1 IPPTVYSDGEV
12 ILLSILTML
21 LCSLGLFGN
30 LTVILVIW
38 KDRVI
43 SKHRQN
49 LYLLS
54 LAVADASLVVLV
66 VPFSLT
72 NELLGHWPFG
82 AVYCR
87 IYLSVDILLCTASIW
102 NICVIGLDRY
112 ISVKYPMTYRKF
124 RTMPKIRLFII
135 SVWLFAAGV
144 SLLPFV
150 SEIETINS
158 ERGCFINASSWYIV
172 ASCLLSFFVPSFII
186 WPVYIK
192 IYMIGRDLE
201 ISKRARHTIGRHK
214 NLWTQSSRNRENIEF
229 VESSS
234 LFFAFSGFI
243 NLVLEPRHHPT
254 PNQNG
259 RNGAVQT
266 RQPKNPNKYALLS
279 CIRRC
284 SQKITGRT
292 EQHKHRVA
300 IAVNRSA
307 DDGSFPESSKPKVH
321 QNFRSDT
328 TSHRSAVYLTEYSKS
343 GVDQW
348 LKPPID
354 IQILIKTNESI
365 TVCKPSPK
373 KISAKPYSCANA
385 MSRRER
391 RFVCIIS
398 IITGCFMACW
408 MPFFLTYSI
417 YAICRNCCL
426 NNTLF
431 KVFFWLGYLNSALNP
446 VLYTAFNKD
455 FRSAFKRL
463 FRADSNRTSR

>member
-1 IPPTVYSDGEV
+1 
-12 ILLSILTML
+12 ML

-201 ISKRARHTIGRHK
+201 ISKRARHM
-214 NLWTQSSRNRENIEF
+214 
-229 VESSS
+229 
-234 LFFAFSGFI
+234 
-243 NLVLEPRHHPT
+243 VLEPRHHPT

-259 RNGAVQT
+259 RNGVVDRPPALHNLTVKLSALQGLLPAT
-266 RQPKNPNKYALLS
+266 AFDFTNFNLAAPLTKYTYLPKHLPMQSKLV
-279 CIRRC
+279 
-284 SQKITGRT
+284 GR
-292 EQHKHRVA
+292 
-300 IAVNRSA
+300 
-307 DDGSFPESSKPKVH
+307 SSKPKVH

-343 GVDQW
+343 LLCCCMHARPKESSLIVITPHNGVTNVDTRSSISRRLQSISPSRSAN
-348 LKPPID
+348 LVRKKFPPNRSS
-354 IQILIKTNESI
+354 QRS
-365 TVCKPSPK
+365 
-373 KISAKPYSCANA
+373 SCANA

>member
-1 IPPTVYSDGEV
+1 PNIPPTVYSDGEV

-135 SVWLFAAGV
+135 SVSYTLNLNYVFLYLIHTAT
-144 SLLPFV
+144 SRITKIFSKSIHPQ
-150 SEIETINS
+150 IELTLVLMTY
-158 ERGCFINASSWYIV
+158 RYIV

-201 ISKRARHTIGRHK
+201 ISKRARH
-214 NLWTQSSRNRENIEF
+214 SSKFETTAFRRGSGKTGSSEDFMKLLDVPNNTNTGSRSLSTDQQMM
-229 VESSS
+229 ESS
-234 LFFAFSGFI
+234 LI
-243 NLVLEPRHHPT
+243 VIT
-254 PNQNG
+254 PHNG
-259 RNGAVQT
+259 VTNVDT
-266 RQPKNPNKYALLS
+266 RS
-279 CIRRC
+279 SISRRLQ
-284 SQKITGRT
+284 SI
-292 EQHKHRVA
+292 
-300 IAVNRSA
+300 
-307 DDGSFPESSKPKVH
+307 SSMAAG
-321 QNFRSDT
+321 NSR
-328 TSHRSAVYLTEYSKS
+328 S

-354 IQILIKTNESI
+354 IQILIKTNDS
-365 TVCKPSPK
+365 SQ
-373 KISAKPYSCANA
+373 SQRSSCANA

-463 FRADSNRTSR
+463 FRADSNR

>member
-1 IPPTVYSDGEV
+1 
-12 ILLSILTML
+12 M
-21 LCSLGLFGN
+21 CSLGLFGN

-192 IYMIGRDLE
+192 IYMI
-201 ISKRARHTIGRHK
+201 
-214 NLWTQSSRNRENIEF
+214 
-229 VESSS
+229 V
-234 LFFAFSGFI
+234 
-243 NLVLEPRHHPT
+243 VLEPRHHPT

-259 RNGAVQT
+259 RNGVVDRPPALHNLTGPRFETTAFRRGSGKTGSSEDFMKLLDVPNNTNTGSRSLSTDQQMMVRSQSFIASSGHEEGANLLFSSPT
-266 RQPKNPNKYALLS
+266 LKPKDPKLV
-279 CIRRC
+279 
-284 SQKITGRT
+284 GR
-292 EQHKHRVA
+292 
-300 IAVNRSA
+300 
-307 DDGSFPESSKPKVH
+307 SSKPKVH

-343 GVDQW
+343 LLCCCMHARPKESSLIVITPHNGVTNVDTRSSISRRLQSISPSRSAN
-348 LKPPID
+348 LVRKKFPP
-354 IQILIKTNESI
+354 NRSR
-365 TVCKPSPK
+365 S
-373 KISAKPYSCANA
+373 SCANA

>member
-1 IPPTVYSDGEV
+1 PPTVYSDGEV

-201 ISKRARHTIGRHK
+201 ISKRARHSPRFETTAFRRGSGKTGSSEDFMKLLDVPNNTNTGSRSLSTDQQMMVRSQSFIASSGHEEGA
-214 NLWTQSSRNRENIEF
+214 NLLFSS
-229 VESSS
+229 
-234 LFFAFSGFI
+234 
-243 NLVLEPRHHPT
+243 PT
-254 PNQNG
+254 
-259 RNGAVQT
+259 
-266 RQPKNPNKYALLS
+266 L
-279 CIRRC
+279 
-284 SQKITGRT
+284 
-292 EQHKHRVA
+292 
-300 IAVNRSA
+300 
-307 DDGSFPESSKPKVH
+307 KPKDPGSIRLQMRPMPRFFTVIDPTLH
-321 QNFRSDT
+321 IVVFQKVKSQRS
-328 TSHRSAVYLTEYSKS
+328 
-343 GVDQW
+343 
-348 LKPPID
+348 
-354 IQILIKTNESI
+354 
-365 TVCKPSPK
+365 
-373 KISAKPYSCANA
+373 SCANA

>member
-1 IPPTVYSDGEV
+1 TVYSDGEV

-201 ISKRARHTIGRHK
+201 ISKRARHTPAPSHTKPEWKERRGRSFETTAFRRGSGKTGSSEDFMKLLDVPNNTNTGSRSLSTDQQMMVRSQSFIASSGHEEGA
-214 NLWTQSSRNRENIEF
+214 NLLFSSPTLKPKDPVSLPNPKFIKTSDQTQHPTAPL
-229 VESSS
+229 SSS
-234 LFFAFSGFI
+234 
-243 NLVLEPRHHPT
+243 
-254 PNQNG
+254 Q
-259 RNGAVQT
+259 
-266 RQPKNPNKYALLS
+266 
-279 CIRRC
+279 
-284 SQKITGRT
+284 SQ
-292 EQHKHRVA
+292 
-300 IAVNRSA
+300 RS
-307 DDGSFPESSKPKVH
+307 
-321 QNFRSDT
+321 
-328 TSHRSAVYLTEYSKS
+328 
-343 GVDQW
+343 
-348 LKPPID
+348 
-354 IQILIKTNESI
+354 
-365 TVCKPSPK
+365 
-373 KISAKPYSCANA
+373 SCANA

-463 FRADSNRTSR
+463 FRADSNRTS

>member
-1 IPPTVYSDGEV
+1 RDFESTTIHSENYLQAQATECLGDPNIPPTVYSDGEV

-192 IYMIGRDLE
+192 IYMIGPRFETTAFRRGSGKTGSSEDFMKLLDVPNNTNTG
-201 ISKRARHTIGRHK
+201 SRSLSTDQQMMVRS
-214 NLWTQSSRNRENIEF
+214 QSFIA
-229 VESSS
+229 SS
-234 LFFAFSGFI
+234 LPNPKFI
-243 NLVLEPRHHPT
+243 KTSDQTQHPT
-254 PNQNG
+254 APLDRDQLG
-259 RNGAVQT
+259 CRCAQCQDSLPLSIRLYT
-266 RQPKNPNKYALLS
+266 LSFSKN
-279 CIRRC
+279 
-284 SQKITGRT
+284 
-292 EQHKHRVA
+292 
-300 IAVNRSA
+300 
-307 DDGSFPESSKPKVH
+307 
-321 QNFRSDT
+321 
-328 TSHRSAVYLTEYSKS
+328 
-343 GVDQW
+343 
-348 LKPPID
+348 
-354 IQILIKTNESI
+354 
-365 TVCKPSPK
+365 
-373 KISAKPYSCANA
+373 SCANA

-463 FRADSNRTSR
+463 FRADSNRT

>member
-1 IPPTVYSDGEV
+1 PNFNESARDFESTTIHSENYLQAQATECLGDPNIPPTVYSDGEV

-135 SVWLFAAGV
+135 SVSYTLNLNYVFLYLIHTAT
-144 SLLPFV
+144 SRITKIFSKSIHPQ
-150 SEIETINS
+150 IELTLVLMTY
-158 ERGCFINASSWYIV
+158 RYIV

-201 ISKRARHTIGRHK
+201 ISKRARHSSKFETTAFRRGSGKTGSSEDFMKLLDVPNNTNTGSRSLSTDQQMMVRSQSFIASSGHEEGA
-214 NLWTQSSRNRENIEF
+214 NLLFSSPTLKPKDPR
-229 VESSS
+229 
-234 LFFAFSGFI
+234 FADIAWSTEI
-243 NLVLEPRHHPT
+243 NAMHMLRP
-254 PNQNG
+254 
-259 RNGAVQT
+259 A
-266 RQPKNPNKYALLS
+266 
-279 CIRRC
+279 
-284 SQKITGRT
+284 
-292 EQHKHRVA
+292 
-300 IAVNRSA
+300 
-307 DDGSFPESSKPKVH
+307 SFPFTLRLNK
-321 QNFRSDT
+321 
-328 TSHRSAVYLTEYSKS
+328 L
-343 GVDQW
+343 
-348 LKPPID
+348 
-354 IQILIKTNESI
+354 
-365 TVCKPSPK
+365 
-373 KISAKPYSCANA
+373 SCANA

-463 FRADSNRTSR
+463 FRADSNRT

>member
-1 IPPTVYSDGEV
+1 TVYSDGEV

-192 IYMIGRDLE
+192 IYMI
-201 ISKRARHTIGRHK
+201 
-214 NLWTQSSRNRENIEF
+214 
-229 VESSS
+229 V
-234 LFFAFSGFI
+234 
-243 NLVLEPRHHPT
+243 VLEPRHHPT

-259 RNGAVQT
+259 RNGVVD
-266 RQPKNPNKYALLS
+266 L
-279 CIRRC
+279 
-284 SQKITGRT
+284 TGRT

-307 DDGSFPESSKPKVH
+307 DDGSNWSEGLPNPK
-321 QNFRSDT
+321 F
-328 TSHRSAVYLTEYSKS
+328 
-343 GVDQW
+343 
-348 LKPPID
+348 
-354 IQILIKTNESI
+354 IKTSDQTQHPTAPLCISLNIRNRCFVAACMHGPRKAEYIYHSEFAGRKKNVKHFSI
-365 TVCKPSPK
+365 LLKTGPSEG
-373 KISAKPYSCANA
+373 SSSQSQRSSCANA

-463 FRADSNRTSR
+463 FRADSNRTS